1 MAELSVAHSA
11 LVAQLIERC
20 PDALLAKLAD
30 MVAAAPGDRARAI
43 AGMMR
48 HAQVDRIRRA
58 VVLGP
63 LLPLFAPRPDGVEA
77 VHFPAP
83 VLARLWPLAAGRE
96 PDLLPALDDE
106 DTATVVANRIGLAA
120 AAAVRDQPDV
130 VWPVGLAPER
140 RAKGLEELA
149 GCLDL
154 LHLARRGLPALE
166 VWIGRPDG
174 DQQAELRLL
183 VRDAAAIS
191 PDGAGRIVEILMA
204 HLADAA
210 LVLRI
215 VTQTSGLAGRESF
228 LSGSEMAGFVDR
240 LIAGVNARVARIAA
254 FRPAAGLDGVAV
266 LTDDVMWCAGV
277 VTELDVTLS
286 LQPDS
291 PWGRSVR
298 DARVRVAGQLVNLL
312 KISEKAVD
320 TALPMTRVQL
330 AGRMTRMAPRL
341 DAPADGDAMTSA
353 DGLLRLVGALR
364 GGASVFGCESDRRK
378 LVERVL
384 DRLTTYADEA
394 LDLVNGGEAPDEL
407 HALKLIAKAAD
418 LLVCLEAV
426 DAARTVR
433 RRAAVA
439 GAPIV
444 AGAA

>member
-1 MAELSVAHSA
+1 MAELSVAHRA
-11 LVAQLIERC
+11 VVAQLIDHC
-20 PDALLAKLAD
+20 QDTLLAKLAD
-30 MVAAAPGDRARAI
+30 VVAASPGDKARAI

-48 HAQVDRIRRA
+48 HAQIDRRRRT

-63 LLPLFAPRPDGVEA
+63 LLPLFAPRPDGIEA
-77 VHFPAP
+77 VHFPAK
-83 VLARLWPLAAGRE
+83 VLARLWPLASSRE
-96 PDLLPALDDE
+96 PDLLPSLDDE

-120 AAAVRDQPDV
+120 AAAVRDQPDL
-130 VWPVGLAPER
+130 VWPADLAPES

-154 LHLARRGLPALE
+154 LHLARRGVPALE
-166 VWIGRPDG
+166 AWIGRPDG

-183 VRDAAAIS
+183 VRDAAAIA

-240 LIAGVNARVARIAA
+240 LIAGVNRRVERVAA
-254 FRPAAGLDGVAV
+254 FRPAAGLDKVDA
-266 LTDDVMWCAGV
+266 LTADVTWCAGV

-286 LQPDS
+286 LQPES

-312 KISEKAVD
+312 KISEKAIDV
-320 TALPMTRVQL
+320 ALPMTRVQL
-330 AGRMTRMAPRL
+330 AGRMTRMVPKL
-341 DAPADGDAMTSA
+341 DAPADGEAMTA
-353 DGLLRLVGALR
+353 VDVLLRLVGALR
-364 GGASVFGCESDRRK
+364 GAASVFGCESDRRK

-394 LDLVNGGEAPDEL
+394 LELVNGGEAPDEI
-407 HALKLIAKAAD
+407 HALKLIEKAAD
-418 LLVCLEAV
+418 LLVWLDAT

-444 AGAA
+444 VGAA

>member
-1 MAELSVAHSA
+1 MAELSVAHRA
-11 LVAQLIERC
+11 VVAQLIDHC
-20 PDALLAKLAD
+20 QDALLAKLAD
-30 MVAAAPGDRARAI
+30 VVAASPGEKARAI
-43 AGMMR
+43 AEMMR
-48 HAQVDRIRRA
+48 HAQVDRLRRA

-63 LLPLFAPRPDGVEA
+63 LLPLFMPRPDGIEA
-77 VHFPAP
+77 VHFPAK
-83 VLARLWPLAAGRE
+83 VLARLWPLAASRE
-96 PDLLPALDDE
+96 PDLLPSLDDE

-120 AAAVRDQPDV
+120 AAAVRDQPDL
-130 VWPVGLAPER
+130 VWPVDLTPES
-140 RAKGLEELA
+140 RARGLEELA

-154 LHLARRGLPALE
+154 LHLARRGLPSLE
-166 VWIGRPDG
+166 AWIGRPDG

-183 VRDAAAIS
+183 VRDAAAIA

-210 LVLRI
+210 LILRI

-240 LIAGVNARVARIAA
+240 LIAGVNRRVERVAA
-254 FRPAAGLDGVAV
+254 FRPAAGLDKVDA
-266 LTDDVMWCAGV
+266 LTADVMWCAGV

-286 LQPDS
+286 LQPES

-312 KISEKAVD
+312 KISEKAIDV
-320 TALPMTRVQL
+320 ALPMTRVQL
-330 AGRMTRMAPRL
+330 AGRMTRMVPKL
-341 DAPADGDAMTSA
+341 DAPVDGDAMTSV
-353 DGLLRLVGALR
+353 DVLLRLVGALR
-364 GGASVFGCESDRRK
+364 GAASVFGCESDRRK

-394 LDLVNGGEAPDEL
+394 LELVNGGEAPDEI
-407 HALKLIAKAAD
+407 HALQLIEKAAD
-418 LLVCLEAV
+418 LLVRLDAT

-439 GAPIV
+439 GAPPIL
-444 AGAA
+444 GAA